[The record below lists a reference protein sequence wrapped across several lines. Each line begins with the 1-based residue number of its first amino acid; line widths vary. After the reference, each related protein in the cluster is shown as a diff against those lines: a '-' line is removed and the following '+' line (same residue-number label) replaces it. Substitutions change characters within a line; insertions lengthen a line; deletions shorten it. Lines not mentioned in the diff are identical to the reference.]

1 MEVELQFVYEGDGPL
16 VVPARLADLELGRS
30 TAGSLLDTYYDTAAL
45 DLRRAGC
52 SLRVR
57 LSELAP
63 LPRLTFKGPSR
74 KRSSVKR
81 REEFEVEIDA
91 APGGADEMR
100 AVLWSLRLRDTIERC
115 SGLDGDLAPHP
126 IGELRS
132 RRSHHRYVHGLHRLD
147 LTWDE
152 LEFPTGPPQVRLEVE
167 ARTEGSERLL
177 DTAAEEL
184 LELFGRERLT
194 LPERGKSRELCERLY
209 PELLAA

>member
-1 MEVELQFVYEGDGPL
+1 MEVELQFVYKGDGPL
-16 VVPARLADLELGRS
+16 IVPLRLADLELERS
-30 TAGSLLDTYYDTAAL
+30 SAGFLLDTYYDTGAL

-57 LSELAP
+57 QSELAAQ
-63 LPRLTFKGPSR
+63 PRLTLKGPSR
-74 KRSSVKR
+74 KRSRVKR
-81 REEFEVEIDA
+81 RHEVEVDVESVPA
-91 APGGADEMR
+91 DADEMR
-100 AVLWSLRLRDTIERC
+100 AVLRDLQLEKTIERLA
-115 SGLDGDLAPHP
+115 GIDGEAAPHP

-167 ARTEGSERLL
+167 AGSELAERLL
-177 DTAAEEL
+177 ERAAAEL
-184 LELFGRERLT
+184 LALFGEERLT
-194 LPERGKSRELCERLY
+194 APERGKTRELCERLY